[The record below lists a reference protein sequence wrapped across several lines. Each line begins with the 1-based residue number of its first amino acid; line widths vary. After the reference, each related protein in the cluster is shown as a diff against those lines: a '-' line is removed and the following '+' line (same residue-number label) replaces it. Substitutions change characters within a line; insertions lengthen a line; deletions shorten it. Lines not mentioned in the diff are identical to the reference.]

1 MDYKVNKSDKE
12 WKAKLTE
19 EEFRILRM
27 KGTER
32 AFTGKYD
39 KSFEEGT
46 YSCAACDFPL
56 FDSEHKFN
64 SGCGWPA
71 FWGELESATIE
82 QKSDHSFG
90 MTRVELLC
98 SNCGGHLGHIF
109 PDGPAPSGKRY
120 CINSASMAFTP
131 RKVS

>member
-1 MDYKVNKSDKE
+1 MSYKVEKTDAE
-12 WKAKLTE
+12 WRAELTD
-19 EEFRILRM
+19 FQYHVLRE

-32 AFTGKYD
+32 AWTGKYNEHE
-39 KSFEEGT
+39 EEGI
-46 YSCAACDFPL
+46 YSCAACSIDL
-56 FDSEHKFN
+56 FASEHKYH

-82 QKSDHSFG
+82 QKTDRSHG

-109 PDGPAPSGKRY
+109 NDGPPPSGKRY
-120 CINSASMAFTP
+120 CINSASIEFRP
-131 RKVS
+131 K